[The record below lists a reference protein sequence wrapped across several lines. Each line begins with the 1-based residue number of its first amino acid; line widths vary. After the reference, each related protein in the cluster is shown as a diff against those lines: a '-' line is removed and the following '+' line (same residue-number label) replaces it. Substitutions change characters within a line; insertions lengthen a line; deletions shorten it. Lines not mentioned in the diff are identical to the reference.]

1 MDTPL
6 LLWGSVI
13 PSSTAISNEKKTSFL
28 RTLVTNQVPE
38 LLPLLVSQPSPFSD
52 TSSLIRCSWLCRDMY

>member
-1 MDTPL
+1 MDSPV

-52 TSSLIRCSWLCRDMY
+52 TSS